1 MFPRSLFQSSFPCV
15 LREKR
20 SRRDRK
26 AEKGCPSREP
36 SWRKGF
42 SENSAG
48 SSSESSQP
56 ASSTCRVTQ
65 GMGALTGTQRL
76 HMCLPADSCEKLTI
90 GLEGKRPLQFT
101 LPGLDVQFVQC

>member
-26 AEKGCPSREP
+26 PEKGCPSREP
-36 SWRKGF
+36 SRRKGF
-42 SENSAG
+42 SENSLRQLRKLPAG
-48 SSSESSQP
+48 FIYMQSH
-56 ASSTCRVTQ
+56 TRR
-65 GMGALTGTQRL
+65 GALTGTQRP
-76 HMCLPADSCEKLTI
+76 HMCLPAGSCEKPTI

-101 LPGLDVQFVQC
+101 LPELDVQFVQC